1 MHTWKIS
8 HRLMAGFGLVIVT
21 LLGMSVYS
29 MLIARGIDSA
39 LTANATQN
47 AVIQRAAINF
57 RGSAHDRSIAVRDVV
72 LAPNDHARLK
82 EIESIARLADFY
94 AQSANQLD
102 SVLKTAKEI
111 PPEVA
116 PMVQALKDI
125 EARTVATTSKV
136 VALVQAGDRAG
147 AETLL
152 WTEAKPQ
159 YEQWLAAANKLIDYE
174 EARIINNSQ
183 TANQDASQFTGVMLS
198 ITLLAVLIS
207 VAVTVLVSR
216 SISRELGAEPSEV
229 RAVVQAIQQG
239 NLTTPV
245 QVKAGDTGSVMVAV
259 RDMQQRFHELVS
271 AVRDNIAQLRAT
283 SDDIRSG
290 NQNLGNRTEQAASS
304 LEQTAAS
311 MEELT
316 ATVRQSADSARQ
328 ANVLATTAASTATKG
343 GEVMQQVVSTM
354 QDIHHSGQKIAD
366 IIGVIDGIAFQTNIL
381 ALNAAVEA
389 ARAGEQGR
397 GFAVVATEVRSL
409 AQRSAEAAKEIKALI
424 QSSVEKVGSGT
435 QLVANA
441 GETMKEIVQGV
452 QRVNGII
459 GEISTAASEQSD
471 GISQINVAV
480 TQLDQ
485 MTQQNG
491 ALVGESAAS
500 AENLREQAQR
510 LAELVSVFHVSG
522 GSPASTAA
530 HLVNTPRAASAPG
543 PRGSVPP
550 MPGAPGMPGAVRRLA
565 H

>member
-8 HRLMAGFGLVIVT
+8 QRLMAGFGLVIVA
-21 LLGMSVYS
+21 LLGMSIYS
-29 MLIARGIDSA
+29 MLIARGIDGA

-72 LAPNDHARLK
+72 LAPSEDARKK
-82 EIESIARLADFY
+82 EVESIARLADFY
-94 AQSANQLD
+94 AKSATQLD
-102 SVLKTAKEI
+102 AVLQTATQV
-111 PPEVA
+111 PPEVG

-125 EARTVATTSKV
+125 EARTVATTAKV
-136 VALVQAGDRAG
+136 VALVQSGDRTG
-147 AETLL
+147 AEALL
-152 WTEAKPQ
+152 WAEAKPQ

-174 EARIINNSQ
+174 EARIIKNSA
-183 TANQDASQFTGVMLS
+183 TANQDASQFTGVMLA
-198 ITLLAVLIS
+198 ITLLAMLIS
-207 VAVTVLVSR
+207 VAATVIVSR
-216 SISRELGAEPSEV
+216 SIGRELGAEPSEV

-239 NLTTPV
+239 DLTVPV
-245 QVKAGDTGSVMVAV
+245 HVKAGDTGSVMVAV

-271 AVRDNIAQLRAT
+271 AVRDNIGQLRAT
-283 SDDIRSG
+283 SDDISSG
-290 NQNLGNRTEQAASS
+290 NQNLGHRTEQAASS
-304 LEQTAAS
+304 LKQTAAS

-328 ANVLATTAASTATKG
+328 ANQLATTAASTATKG

-354 QDIHHSGQKIAD
+354 QDIHHSSQKIAD

-409 AQRSAEAAKEIKALI
+409 AQRSAEAAKEIKSLI
-424 QSSVEKVGSGT
+424 QTSVDKVDSGT

-441 GETMKEIVQGV
+441 GMTMNEIVQGV
-452 QRVNGII
+452 QRVNGMI
-459 GEISTAASEQSD
+459 GEISTAAAEQSD
-471 GISQINVAV
+471 GISQVNVAV

-491 ALVGESAAS
+491 ALVGESTTA

-510 LAELVSVFHVSG
+510 LAELVAVFQVSG
-522 GSPASTAA
+522 GAGLGSTA
-530 HLVNTPRAASAPG
+530 TRSAP
-543 PRGSVPP
+543 RNHNTS
-550 MPGAPGMPGAVRRLA
+550 MPSPAVRRLA

>member
-8 HRLMAGFGLVIVT
+8 QRLMAGFGLVIVA
-21 LLGMSVYS
+21 LLGMSIYS
-29 MLIARGIDSA
+29 MLIARGIDGA

-72 LAPNDHARLK
+72 LAPSEDARKK
-82 EIESIARLADFY
+82 EVESIARLADFY
-94 AQSANQLD
+94 AKSATQLD
-102 SVLKTAKEI
+102 AVLQTATQV
-111 PPEVA
+111 PPEVG

-125 EARTVATTSKV
+125 EARTVATTAKV
-136 VALVQAGDRAG
+136 VALVQSGDRTG
-147 AETLL
+147 AEALL
-152 WTEAKPQ
+152 WAEAKPQ

-174 EARIINNSQ
+174 EARIIKNSA
-183 TANQDASQFTGVMLS
+183 TANQDASQFTGVMLA
-198 ITLLAVLIS
+198 ITLLAMLIS
-207 VAVTVLVSR
+207 VAATVIVSR
-216 SISRELGAEPSEV
+216 SIGRELGAEPSEV

-239 NLTTPV
+239 DLTVPV
-245 QVKAGDTGSVMVAV
+245 HVKAGDTGSVMVAV

-271 AVRDNIAQLRAT
+271 AVRDNIGQLRAT
-283 SDDIRSG
+283 SDDISSG
-290 NQNLGNRTEQAASS
+290 NQNLGHRTEQAASS

-328 ANVLATTAASTATKG
+328 ANQLATTAASTATKG

-354 QDIHHSGQKIAD
+354 QDIHHSSQKIAD

-424 QSSVEKVGSGT
+424 QTSVDKVDSGT

-441 GETMKEIVQGV
+441 GMTMNEIVQGV
-452 QRVNGII
+452 QRVNGMI
-459 GEISTAASEQSD
+459 GEISTAAAEQSD
-471 GISQINVAV
+471 GISQVNVAV

-491 ALVGESAAS
+491 ALVGESTTA

-510 LAELVSVFHVSG
+510 LAELVAVFQVSG
-522 GSPASTAA
+522 GAGLGSTA
-530 HLVNTPRAASAPG
+530 TRSAP
-543 PRGSVPP
+543 RNHNTS
-550 MPGAPGMPGAVRRLA
+550 MPSPAVRRLA

>member
-8 HRLMAGFGLVIVT
+8 QRLMAGFGLVIVA
-21 LLGMSVYS
+21 LLGMSIYS
-29 MLIARGIDSA
+29 MLIARGIDGA

-72 LAPNDHARLK
+72 LAPSEDARKK
-82 EIESIARLADFY
+82 EVESIARLADFY
-94 AQSANQLD
+94 AKSATQLD
-102 SVLKTAKEI
+102 AVLQTATQV
-111 PPEVA
+111 PPEVG

-125 EARTVATTSKV
+125 EARTVATTAKV
-136 VALVQAGDRAG
+136 VALVQSGDRTG
-147 AETLL
+147 AEALL
-152 WTEAKPQ
+152 WAEAKPQ

-174 EARIINNSQ
+174 EARIIKNSA
-183 TANQDASQFTGVMLS
+183 TANQDASQFTGVMLA
-198 ITLLAVLIS
+198 ITLLAMLIS
-207 VAVTVLVSR
+207 VAATVIVSR
-216 SISRELGAEPSEV
+216 SIGRELGAEPSEV

-239 NLTTPV
+239 DLTVPV
-245 QVKAGDTGSVMVAV
+245 HVKAGDTGSVMVAV

-271 AVRDNIAQLRAT
+271 AVRDNIGQLRAT
-283 SDDIRSG
+283 SDDISSG
-290 NQNLGNRTEQAASS
+290 NQNLGHRTEQAASS

-328 ANVLATTAASTATKG
+328 ANQLATTAASTATKG

-354 QDIHHSGQKIAD
+354 QDIHHSSQKIAD

-424 QSSVEKVGSGT
+424 QTSVEKVDSGT

-441 GETMKEIVQGV
+441 GMTMNEIVQGV
-452 QRVNGII
+452 QRVNGMI
-459 GEISTAASEQSD
+459 GEISTAAAEQSD
-471 GISQINVAV
+471 GISQVNVAV

-491 ALVGESAAS
+491 ALVGESTTA

-510 LAELVSVFHVSG
+510 LPELVAVFQVSG
-522 GSPASTAA
+522 GAGLGSTA
-530 HLVNTPRAASAPG
+530 TRSAP
-543 PRGSVPP
+543 RNHSTS
-550 MPGAPGMPGAVRRLA
+550 MPSPAVRRLA

>member
-8 HRLMAGFGLVIVT
+8 QRLMAGFGLVIVA

-29 MLIARGIDSA
+29 VLIARGIDGA

-47 AVIQRAAINF
+47 AVVQRAAINF

-72 LAPNDHARLK
+72 LAPNEDARKK

-94 AQSANQLD
+94 AQSATQLD

-116 PMVQALKDI
+116 PMVQSLKDI

-136 VALVQAGDRAG
+136 VALMQSGDRAG
-147 AETLL
+147 AEAML

-174 EARIINNSQ
+174 EARIIKNSQ

-216 SISRELGAEPSEV
+216 SIGRELGAEPSEV

-271 AVRDNIAQLRAT
+271 AVRDNIAQLRTT
-283 SDDIRSG
+283 SDDISSG
-290 NQNLGNRTEQAASS
+290 NQNLGHRTEQAASS

-328 ANVLATTAASTATKG
+328 ANALATTAASTATKG

-354 QDIHHSGQKIAD
+354 QDIHHSSQKIAD

-424 QSSVEKVGSGT
+424 QSSVDKVDSGT

-441 GETMKEIVQGV
+441 GETMNEIVQGV

-459 GEISTAASEQSD
+459 GEISTAAAEQSD
-471 GISQINVAV
+471 GISQVNVAV

-491 ALVGESAAS
+491 ALVSESTTA
-500 AENLREQAQR
+500 AENLRQQAQR
-510 LAELVSVFHVSG
+510 LAELVAVFQVG
-522 GSPASTAA
+522 GSASAGMGLDA
-530 HLVNTPRAASAPG
+530 PRATPVHHGNALPIPG
-543 PRGSVPP
+543 
-550 MPGAPGMPGAVRRLA
+550 VRRLA

>member
-8 HRLMAGFGLVIVT
+8 QRLMAGFGLVIVA

-29 MLIARGIDSA
+29 VLIARGIDGA
-39 LTANATQN
+39 LSANATQN

-72 LAPNDHARLK
+72 LAPNDEARKK

-94 AQSANQLD
+94 AQSATQLD
-102 SVLKTAKEI
+102 NVLKTVKEV
-111 PPEVA
+111 PPEVG

-136 VALVQAGDRAG
+136 VALMQAGDRAG
-147 AETLL
+147 AEALL
-152 WTEAKPQ
+152 WAEAKPQ

-174 EARIINNSQ
+174 EGRIIKNSQ

-216 SISRELGAEPSEV
+216 SIGRELGAEPSEV

-239 NLTTPV
+239 NLTAHV

-271 AVRDNIAQLRAT
+271 AVRDNIAQLRTT
-283 SDDIRSG
+283 SDDISSG
-290 NQNLGNRTEQAASS
+290 NQNLGHRTEQAASS

-328 ANVLATTAASTATKG
+328 ANQLATTAASTATKG

-354 QDIHHSGQKIAD
+354 QDIHHSSQKIAD

-424 QSSVEKVGSGT
+424 QSSVEKVDSGT

-441 GETMKEIVQGV
+441 GDTMNEIVQGV

-459 GEISTAASEQSD
+459 GEISTAAAEQSD
-471 GISQINVAV
+471 GISQVNVAV

-491 ALVGESAAS
+491 ALVGESTAA
-500 AENLREQAQR
+500 AENLRQQAQR
-510 LAELVSVFHVSG
+510 LAELVAVFQVSG
-522 GSPASTAA
+522 SAAAGMGTRATAS
-530 HLVNTPRAASAPG
+530 H
-543 PRGSVPP
+543 RGNALPTTS
-550 MPGAPGMPGAVRRLA
+550 VRRLA

>member
-8 HRLMAGFGLVIVT
+8 HRLMAGFGLVIVA
-21 LLGMSVYS
+21 LLGMSIYS

-47 AVIQRAAINF
+47 AAIQRAAINF

-72 LAPNDHARLK
+72 LAPNEDARKK
-82 EIESIARLADFY
+82 EVESITRLADFY
-94 AQSANQLD
+94 AQSATQLET
-102 SVLKTAKEI
+102 VLKTAKEV
-111 PPEVA
+111 PPEVG

-125 EARTVATTSKV
+125 EARTVATSNKV
-136 VALVQAGDRAG
+136 VALMQSGDRSA
-147 AETLL
+147 AEALL
-152 WTEAKPQ
+152 WAEAKPQ

-174 EARIINNSQ
+174 EARIIKNSE
-183 TANQDASQFTGVMLS
+183 TANQDASQFTGVMLA

-216 SISRELGAEPSEV
+216 SIGRELGAEPSEV
-229 RAVVQAIQQG
+229 RAVVQAMQQG
-239 NLTTPV
+239 DLTAHV
-245 QVKAGDTGSVMVAV
+245 QIKAGDTGSVMVAV

-271 AVRDNIAQLRAT
+271 AVRDNIAQLRTT
-283 SDDIRSG
+283 SDDISSG
-290 NQNLGNRTEQAASS
+290 NQNLGHRTEQAASS

-328 ANVLATTAASTATKG
+328 ANALATTAASTATKG

-354 QDIHHSGQKIAD
+354 QDIHHSSQKIAD

-397 GFAVVATEVRSL
+397 GFAVVATEVRNL
-409 AQRSAEAAKEIKALI
+409 AQRSAEAAKEIKSLI
-424 QSSVEKVGSGT
+424 QSSVEKVDSGT

-441 GETMKEIVQGV
+441 GVTMNEIVQGV

-471 GISQINVAV
+471 GISQVNVAV

-491 ALVGESAAS
+491 ALVGESATS

-510 LAELVSVFHVSG
+510 LAALVAVFHVSG
-522 GSPASTAA
+522 GARMAST
-530 HLVNTPRAASAPG
+530 TPRTTPRTAPG
-543 PRGSVPP
+543 DRFTTLPQPSV
-550 MPGAPGMPGAVRRLA
+550 RHLT

>member
-8 HRLMAGFGLVIVT
+8 HRLMAGFGLVIVA

-29 MLIARGIDSA
+29 VLIARGIDGA

-72 LAPNDHARLK
+72 LAPNDDARKK

-94 AQSANQLD
+94 AQSATQLD

-116 PMVQALKDI
+116 PMVQSLKDI

-147 AETLL
+147 AEALL

-174 EARIINNSQ
+174 ETRIIKNSQ

-216 SISRELGAEPSEV
+216 SIGRELGAEPSEV

-245 QVKAGDTGSVMVAV
+245 LVKAGDTGSVMVAV

-271 AVRDNIAQLRAT
+271 AVRDNIAQLRTT
-283 SDDIRSG
+283 SDDISSG
-290 NQNLGNRTEQAASS
+290 NQNLGHRTEQAASS

-328 ANVLATTAASTATKG
+328 ANQLATTAASTATKG

-354 QDIHHSGQKIAD
+354 QDIHHSSQKIAD

-441 GETMKEIVQGV
+441 GETMNEIVQGV

-459 GEISTAASEQSD
+459 GEISTAAAEQSD
-471 GISQINVAV
+471 GISQVNVAV

-491 ALVGESAAS
+491 ALVGESTAA
-500 AENLREQAQR
+500 AENLRQQAQR
-510 LAELVSVFHVSG
+510 LAELVAVFQVG
-522 GSPASTAA
+522 G
-530 HLVNTPRAASAPG
+530 NTSAGMGRDAPRATPVHRGNPLPAP
-543 PRGSVPP
+543 SF
-550 MPGAPGMPGAVRRLA
+550 RRLA

>member
-8 HRLMAGFGLVIVT
+8 QRLMAGFGLVIVA
-21 LLGMSVYS
+21 LLGMSIYS
-29 MLIARGIDSA
+29 MLIARGIDGA

-72 LAPNDHARLK
+72 LAPSEDARKK
-82 EIESIARLADFY
+82 EVESIARLADFY
-94 AQSANQLD
+94 AKSATQLD
-102 SVLKTAKEI
+102 AVLQTATQV
-111 PPEVA
+111 PPEVG

-125 EARTVATTSKV
+125 EARAVATTAKV
-136 VALVQAGDRAG
+136 VALVQSGDRTG
-147 AETLL
+147 AEALL
-152 WTEAKPQ
+152 WAEAKPQ

-174 EARIINNSQ
+174 EARIIKNSA
-183 TANQDASQFTGVMLS
+183 TANQDASQFTGVMLA
-198 ITLLAVLIS
+198 ITLLAMLIS
-207 VAVTVLVSR
+207 VAATVIVSR
-216 SISRELGAEPSEV
+216 SIGRELGAEPSEV

-239 NLTTPV
+239 DLTVPV
-245 QVKAGDTGSVMVAV
+245 HVKAGDTGSVMVAV

-271 AVRDNIAQLRAT
+271 AVRDNIGQLRAT
-283 SDDIRSG
+283 SDDISSG
-290 NQNLGNRTEQAASS
+290 NQNLGHRTEQAASS

-328 ANVLATTAASTATKG
+328 ANQLATTAASTATKG

-354 QDIHHSGQKIAD
+354 QDIHHSSQKIAD

-424 QSSVEKVGSGT
+424 QTSVEKVDSGT

-441 GETMKEIVQGV
+441 GMTMNEIVQGV
-452 QRVNGII
+452 QRVNGMI
-459 GEISTAASEQSD
+459 GEISTAAAEQSD
-471 GISQINVAV
+471 GISQVNVAV

-491 ALVGESAAS
+491 ALVGESTTA

-510 LAELVSVFHVSG
+510 LAELVAVFQVSG
-522 GSPASTAA
+522 GAGLGSTA
-530 HLVNTPRAASAPG
+530 TRSAP
-543 PRGSVPP
+543 RTHNTS
-550 MPGAPGMPGAVRRLA
+550 MPSPAVRRLA

>member
-1 MHTWKIS
+1 MQTWKIS
-8 HRLMAGFGLVIVT
+8 HRLMAGFGLVVLA
-21 LLGMSVYS
+21 LLGMSVFS
-29 MLIARGIDSA
+29 VLTARGIDEA

-72 LAPNDHARLK
+72 LAPTEEARKK
-82 EIESIARLADFY
+82 EVEAIARLADFY
-94 AQSANQLD
+94 AKSAAQLD
-102 SVLKTAKEI
+102 DVLKSASQV
-111 PPEVA
+111 PPEVG
-116 PMVQALKDI
+116 PMVQSLKDI

-136 VALVQAGDRAG
+136 VALMQAGDRAG

-152 WTEAKPQ
+152 WAEAKPQ

-174 EARIINNSQ
+174 EARIIANSQ
-183 TANQDASQFTGVMLS
+183 LANKDASQFTGVMLS
-198 ITLLAVLIS
+198 ITLLAMLIS

-239 NLTTPV
+239 DLTVPV
-245 QVKAGDTGSVMVAV
+245 QVKAGDSASVMVAV
-259 RDMQQRFHELVS
+259 RDMQKRFHELVS
-271 AVRDNIAQLRAT
+271 AVRDNVDQLRAT
-283 SDDIRSG
+283 SNEISTG
-290 NQNLGNRTEQAASS
+290 NQNLGQRTEQAASS

-328 ANVLATTAASTATKG
+328 ANQLATTAAGTATKG

-354 QDIHHSGQKIAD
+354 QDIHQSSQKIAD

-409 AQRSAEAAKEIKALI
+409 AQRSAEAAKEIKSLI
-424 QSSVEKVGSGT
+424 QTSVEKVGSGAE
-435 QLVANA
+435 LVGNA
-441 GETMKEIVQGV
+441 GETMNEIVRGV
-452 QRVNGII
+452 QRVNDII
-459 GEISTAASEQSD
+459 GEISSAAAEQSD
-471 GISQINVAV
+471 GISQVNVAV
-480 TQLDQ
+480 SQLDH

-491 ALVGESAAS
+491 ALVGESTAA
-500 AENLREQAQR
+500 ADNLRNQAQR
-510 LAELVSVFHVSG
+510 LAELIAVFQINSAAQGRLVRSVQ
-522 GSPASTAA
+522 
-530 HLVNTPRAASAPG
+530 PG
-543 PRGSVPP
+543 VLHIAR
-550 MPGAPGMPGAVRRLA
+550 
-565 H
+565 

>member
-8 HRLMAGFGLVIVT
+8 QRLMAGFGLVIVA

-29 MLIARGIDSA
+29 VLIARGIDGA
-39 LTANATQN
+39 LSANATQN

-72 LAPNDHARLK
+72 LAPNDEARKK

-94 AQSANQLD
+94 AQSATQLD
-102 SVLKTAKEI
+102 NVLKTVKEV
-111 PPEVA
+111 PPEVG

-136 VALVQAGDRAG
+136 VALMQAGDRAG
-147 AETLL
+147 AEALL
-152 WTEAKPQ
+152 WAEAKPQ

-174 EARIINNSQ
+174 EGRIIKNSQ

-216 SISRELGAEPSEV
+216 SIGRELGAEPSEV

-239 NLTTPV
+239 NLTAHV

-271 AVRDNIAQLRAT
+271 AVRDNIAQLRTT
-283 SDDIRSG
+283 SDDISSG
-290 NQNLGNRTEQAASS
+290 NQNLGHRTEQAASS

-328 ANVLATTAASTATKG
+328 ANQLATTAASTATKG

-354 QDIHHSGQKIAD
+354 QDIHHSSQKIAD

-424 QSSVEKVGSGT
+424 QSSVDKVDSGT

-441 GETMKEIVQGV
+441 GETMNEIVQGV

-459 GEISTAASEQSD
+459 GEISTAAAEQSD
-471 GISQINVAV
+471 GISQVNVAV

-491 ALVGESAAS
+491 ALVGESTAA
-500 AENLREQAQR
+500 AENLRQQAQR
-510 LAELVSVFHVSG
+510 LAELVAVFQVSG
-522 GSPASTAA
+522 SAAAGMGTRATAS
-530 HLVNTPRAASAPG
+530 H
-543 PRGSVPP
+543 RGNALPTTS
-550 MPGAPGMPGAVRRLA
+550 VRRLA

>member
-8 HRLMAGFGLVIVT
+8 QRLMAGFGLVIVA
-21 LLGMSVYS
+21 LLGMSIYS
-29 MLIARGIDSA
+29 MLIARGIDGA

-72 LAPNDHARLK
+72 LAPSEDARKK
-82 EIESIARLADFY
+82 EVESIARLADFY
-94 AQSANQLD
+94 AKSATQLD
-102 SVLKTAKEI
+102 AVLQTATQV
-111 PPEVA
+111 PPEVG

-125 EARTVATTSKV
+125 EARTVATTAKV
-136 VALVQAGDRAG
+136 VALVQSGDRTG
-147 AETLL
+147 AEALL
-152 WTEAKPQ
+152 WAEAKPQ

-174 EARIINNSQ
+174 EARIIKNSA
-183 TANQDASQFTGVMLS
+183 TANQDASQFTGVMLA
-198 ITLLAVLIS
+198 ITLLAMLIS
-207 VAVTVLVSR
+207 VAATVIVSR
-216 SISRELGAEPSEV
+216 SIGRELGAEPSEV

-239 NLTTPV
+239 DLTVPV
-245 QVKAGDTGSVMVAV
+245 HVKAGDTGSVMVAV

-271 AVRDNIAQLRAT
+271 AVRDNIGQLRAT
-283 SDDIRSG
+283 SDDISSG
-290 NQNLGNRTEQAASS
+290 NQNLGHRTEQAASS
-304 LEQTAAS
+304 LEQTAAC

-328 ANVLATTAASTATKG
+328 ANQLATTAASTATKG

-354 QDIHHSGQKIAD
+354 QDIHHSSQKIAD

-409 AQRSAEAAKEIKALI
+409 AQRSAEAAKEIKSLI
-424 QSSVEKVGSGT
+424 QTSVDKVDSGT

-441 GETMKEIVQGV
+441 GMTMNEIVQGV
-452 QRVNGII
+452 QRVNGMI
-459 GEISTAASEQSD
+459 GEISTAAAEQSD
-471 GISQINVAV
+471 GISQVNVAV

-491 ALVGESAAS
+491 ALVGESTTA

-510 LAELVSVFHVSG
+510 LAELVAVFQVSG
-522 GSPASTAA
+522 GAGLGSTA
-530 HLVNTPRAASAPG
+530 TRSAP
-543 PRGSVPP
+543 RNHSTS
-550 MPGAPGMPGAVRRLA
+550 MPSPAVRRLA

>member
-1 MHTWKIS
+1 MQTWKIS
-8 HRLMAGFGLVIVT
+8 HRLMAGFGLVVLA
-21 LLGMSVYS
+21 LLGMSVFS
-29 MLIARGIDSA
+29 VLTARGIDGA

-72 LAPNDHARLK
+72 LAPTEEARKK
-82 EIESIARLADFY
+82 EVEAIARLADFY
-94 AQSANQLD
+94 AKSAAQLD
-102 SVLKTAKEI
+102 DVLKSASQV
-111 PPEVA
+111 PPEVG
-116 PMVQALKDI
+116 PMVQSLKDI

-136 VALVQAGDRAG
+136 VALMQAGDRAG

-152 WTEAKPQ
+152 WAEAKPQ

-174 EARIINNSQ
+174 EARIIANSQ
-183 TANQDASQFTGVMLS
+183 LANKDASQFTGVMLS

-207 VAVTVLVSR
+207 IAVTVLVSR

-229 RAVVQAIQQG
+229 RSVVQAIQQG
-239 NLTTPV
+239 DLTVPV
-245 QVKAGDTGSVMVAV
+245 QVKAGDTTSVMVAV

-271 AVRDNIAQLRAT
+271 AVRDNVDQLRTT
-283 SDDIRSG
+283 SHDISTG
-290 NQNLGNRTEQAASS
+290 NQNLGQRTEQAASS

-328 ANVLATTAASTATKG
+328 ANQLATTAAGTATKG

-354 QDIHHSGQKIAD
+354 QDIHQSSQKIAD

-409 AQRSAEAAKEIKALI
+409 AQRSAEAAKEIKSLI
-424 QSSVEKVGSGT
+424 QTSVEKVGSGAE
-435 QLVANA
+435 LVGNA
-441 GETMKEIVQGV
+441 GETMNEIVRGV
-452 QRVNGII
+452 QRVNDII
-459 GEISTAASEQSD
+459 GEISSAAAEQSD
-471 GISQINVAV
+471 GISQVNVAV
-480 TQLDQ
+480 SQLDH

-491 ALVGESAAS
+491 ALVGESTAA
-500 AENLREQAQR
+500 ADNLRNQAQR
-510 LAELVSVFHVSG
+510 LAELIAVFQINAAAQGRLVRSAQPSVLHI
-522 GSPASTAA
+522 A
-530 HLVNTPRAASAPG
+530 R
-543 PRGSVPP
+543 
-550 MPGAPGMPGAVRRLA
+550 
-565 H
+565 

>member
-8 HRLMAGFGLVIVT
+8 QRLMAGFGLVIVA

-29 MLIARGIDSA
+29 VLIARGIDGA

-72 LAPNDHARLK
+72 LAPNDEARKK

-94 AQSANQLD
+94 AQSATQLD
-102 SVLKTAKEI
+102 NVLKTAKEV
-111 PPEVA
+111 PPEVG

-136 VALVQAGDRAG
+136 VALMQAGDRAG
-147 AETLL
+147 AEALL
-152 WTEAKPQ
+152 WAEAKPQ

-174 EARIINNSQ
+174 EGRIIKNSQ

-207 VAVTVLVSR
+207 VAVTLLVSR
-216 SISRELGAEPSEV
+216 SIGRELGAEPSEV

-239 NLTTPV
+239 NLTAHV

-271 AVRDNIAQLRAT
+271 AVRDNIAQLRTT
-283 SDDIRSG
+283 SDDISSG
-290 NQNLGNRTEQAASS
+290 NQNLGHRTEQAASS

-328 ANVLATTAASTATKG
+328 ANQLATTAASTATKG

-354 QDIHHSGQKIAD
+354 QDIHHSSQKIAD

-441 GETMKEIVQGV
+441 GETMNEIVQGV

-459 GEISTAASEQSD
+459 GEISTAAAEQSD
-471 GISQINVAV
+471 GISQVNVAV

-491 ALVGESAAS
+491 ALVGESTAA
-500 AENLREQAQR
+500 AENLRQQAQR
-510 LAELVSVFHVSG
+510 LAELVAVFQVSG
-522 GSPASTAA
+522 SAAAGMGTRATAS
-530 HLVNTPRAASAPG
+530 H
-543 PRGSVPP
+543 RGNALPTTS
-550 MPGAPGMPGAVRRLA
+550 VRRLA

>member
-1 MHTWKIS
+1 MNTWKIS
-8 HRLMAGFGLVIVT
+8 QRLMAGFGLVILA
-21 LLGMSVYS
+21 LLGMSIYS

-47 AVIQRAAINF
+47 AVIQRVAINF

-72 LAPNDHARLK
+72 LAPNDDARKK
-82 EIESIARLADFY
+82 EIDAIARLADFY
-94 AQSANQLD
+94 AKSATQLD
-102 SVLKTAKEI
+102 AVLKSATQMPA
-111 PPEVA
+111 EVG
-116 PMVQALKDI
+116 PMVQTLKDI
-125 EARTVATTSKV
+125 EARTVATTAKV
-136 VALVQAGDRAG
+136 VTLMQAGDRAG
-147 AETLL
+147 AEALL
-152 WTEAKPQ
+152 WAEAKPQ

-174 EARIINNSQ
+174 EARISKNSQ
-183 TANQDASQFTGVMLS
+183 TANQDASEFTGMMLS

-216 SISRELGAEPSEV
+216 SIGRELGAEPSEV
-229 RAVVQAIQQG
+229 RAVVQAMQQG
-239 NLTTPV
+239 DLTVPV
-245 QVKAGDTGSVMVAV
+245 HVKAGDTSSVMVAV

-271 AVRDNIAQLRAT
+271 AVRGNIQQLRTT
-283 SDDIRSG
+283 SDEISSG
-290 NQNLGNRTEQAASS
+290 NQNLGDRTEQAASS

-328 ANVLATTAASTATKG
+328 ANQLATAAAGTATKG
-343 GEVMQQVVSTM
+343 GEVMQHVVTTM
-354 QDIHHSGQKIAD
+354 QDIHHSSQKIGD

-409 AQRSAEAAKEIKALI
+409 AQRSAEAAKEIKSLI
-424 QSSVEKVGSGT
+424 QTSVEKVGSGT
-435 QLVANA
+435 QLVADA
-441 GETMKEIVQGV
+441 GITMNEIVQGV

-459 GEISTAASEQSD
+459 GEISTAAIEQSD
-471 GISQINVAV
+471 GISQVNVAV

-491 ALVGESAAS
+491 ALVGESALA
-500 AENLREQAQR
+500 ADNLRQQAQS
-510 LAELVSVFHVSG
+510 LAELVALFRVSG
-522 GSPASTAA
+522 
-530 HLVNTPRAASAPG
+530 SAVVDM
-543 PRGSVPP
+543 GSVPP
-550 MPGAPGMPGAVRRLA
+550 RATSTPRSNTLPAPEMRRLT

>member
-8 HRLMAGFGLVIVT
+8 QRLMAGFGLVIMA
-21 LLGMSVYS
+21 LLGMSIYS
-29 MLIARGIDSA
+29 TLMARGIDSA

-72 LAPNDHARLK
+72 LAPSDEARKK
-82 EIESIARLADFY
+82 EIEAIARLADFY
-94 AQSANQLD
+94 AQSAAQLD
-102 SVLKTAKEI
+102 TVLKTTQQV
-111 PPEVA
+111 PPEVG
-116 PMVQALKDI
+116 PMVQTLKDI
-125 EARTVATTSKV
+125 EARTVATTAKV
-136 VALVQAGDRAG
+136 VALMQSGDRAG

-152 WTEAKPQ
+152 WTQAKPQ
-159 YEQWLAAANKLIDYE
+159 YEQWLAAANMLIDYE
-174 EARIINNSQ
+174 EARIIQNSQ
-183 TANQDASQFTGVMLS
+183 TANQDASQFTGVMLA

-207 VAVTVLVSR
+207 VAATVLVTR
-216 SISRELGAEPSEV
+216 SIGRELGAEPGEV

-239 NLTTPV
+239 DLTVPV

-259 RDMQQRFHELVS
+259 RDMQLRFHELVS
-271 AVRDNIAQLRAT
+271 AVRDNIDQLRAT
-283 SDDIRSG
+283 SDDINSG
-290 NQNLGNRTEQAASS
+290 NQNLGHRTEQAASS

-328 ANVLATTAASTATKG
+328 ANQLATTAASTAARG
-343 GEVMQQVVSTM
+343 GEAMQQVVNTM
-354 QDIHHSGQKIAD
+354 QDIHHSSQKIAD

-409 AQRSAEAAKEIKALI
+409 AQRSAEAAKEIKTLI
-424 QSSVEKVGSGT
+424 QTSVEKVDSGT
-435 QLVANA
+435 QLVAHA
-441 GETMKEIVQGV
+441 GATIHEIVQGV

-459 GEISTAASEQSD
+459 GEISTAAAEQSD
-471 GISQINVAV
+471 GISQVNVAV

-491 ALVGESAAS
+491 ALVGESTTA

-510 LAELVSVFHVSG
+510 LAELVAVFHVSAGAAGAMG
-522 GSPASTAA
+522 GTP
-530 HLVNTPRAASAPG
+530 PRAAPG
-543 PRGSVPP
+543 QRSTTLPSPK
-550 MPGAPGMPGAVRRLA
+550 VRHLTR
-565 H
+565 

>member
-8 HRLMAGFGLVIVT
+8 QRLMAGFGLVIVV
-21 LLGMSVYS
+21 LLGMSIYS
-29 MLIARGIDSA
+29 MLTARGIDSA

-47 AVIQRAAINF
+47 AVIQRVAINF

-72 LAPNDHARLK
+72 LAPSEEARKK
-82 EIESIARLADFY
+82 EIESIVRLADFY
-94 AQSANQLD
+94 AKSATQLD
-102 SVLKTAKEI
+102 TVLTTASQV
-111 PPEVA
+111 PPEVG

-125 EARTVATTSKV
+125 EARTVATTNKV
-136 VALVQAGDRAG
+136 VALMQAGDRAG
-147 AETLL
+147 AEALL
-152 WTEAKPQ
+152 WADAKPQ

-174 EARIINNSQ
+174 EARIIKNSE
-183 TANQDASQFTGVMLS
+183 TANQDASQFTGVMLA

-207 VAVTVLVSR
+207 VAATVMVSR
-216 SISRELGAEPSEV
+216 SIGRELGAEPSEV

-239 NLTTPV
+239 DLTVPV
-245 QVKAGDTGSVMVAV
+245 HVKAGDNGSVMVAV

-271 AVRDNIAQLRAT
+271 AVRDNIAQLRTT
-283 SDDIRSG
+283 SDDISSG

-328 ANVLATTAASTATKG
+328 ANQLATTAAGTATKG

-354 QDIHHSGQKIAD
+354 QDIHNSSQKIAD

-409 AQRSAEAAKEIKALI
+409 AQRSAAAAKEIKSLI
-424 QSSVEKVGSGT
+424 QSSVEKVDSGT

-441 GETMKEIVQGV
+441 GVTMNEIVQGV

-459 GEISTAASEQSD
+459 GEISTAAAEQSD
-471 GISQINVAV
+471 GISQVNVAV

-491 ALVGESAAS
+491 ALVGESTMA

-510 LAELVSVFHVSG
+510 LADLVAVFHVSG
-522 GSPASTAA
+522 GTGGA
-530 HLVNTPRAASAPG
+530 PRAASGHRSTALPLAG
-543 PRGSVPP
+543 
-550 MPGAPGMPGAVRRLA
+550 VRRLA